1 MIRNQTDYRQI
12 ALATVLLLGSLRAL
26 AACELPV
33 GQIVSVQGQVEVRS
47 ADSDLWIPA
56 SATHRLCAGDRV
68 LARALARAAIVLDDD
83 VLVRLDQN
91 STLTIMPPAQRAD
104 SELGLREG
112 ALHVISRFRKRF
124 GVQTPFVNALV
135 DGTEFTVIQDS
146 VQGRVVVAEGRVRV
160 HNRAGELLLLAG
172 QSAAAGEA
180 GAPSPIEVRPIDAI
194 RWAIHYPPV
203 IRLSDAQLGALA
215 PALAARARSA
225 LALDV
230 DGQTTAALDAL
241 GDGEALRE
249 VAALRALRA
258 SMLLSVGRVDQAR
271 PLLENVP
278 AGADGAALHA
288 LRAIVRLTE
297 NAFGEAKEEAMS
309 AVTADRDLAAGW
321 IALSYARQAER
332 DPQGALEAAAA
343 ACLAAP
349 GDALAWARRAELALA
364 LSRIEEG
371 RQHAA
376 RAVSLEPRVP
386 RGNALLGF
394 AQLLAGDLQAA
405 SARFDDA
412 LRIDANEPLAHLGRG
427 LALIR
432 AGSLAP
438 GRRELE
444 IAVILDP
451 SNAELRSTLGRA
463 YLEEARGKVA
473 SDQFE
478 LAKRLDPAS
487 PTPWYYGAFGKLR
500 ANDPI
505 GAIADGQ
512 RAIELN
518 DNRAVLRSD
527 SLLDSDRAA
536 RNADLGRAYQQLG
549 FEASLAQAARD
560 SLADDPANSAA
571 HRLMADAY
579 GEQNGFESA
588 RLSELLQARLRAPLG
603 GRPLDAYR
611 LVPALPVLDGPRALS
626 PEETSALFA
635 TGAHHFSASVLAGSQ
650 DTRGLSFTASSASE
664 KAQVSASAYDLRSDG
679 FGEAADVAISGQ
691 KLDVQLATSPSTAI
705 LAELSHSD
713 RSGSNLAQRLFAD
726 AGDPDRDIVTRRDS
740 GRLSLRYGPSADE
753 EWLLSAAVG
762 HVDKR
767 QRATSSGSLP
777 FPPFAYKY
785 TRNDGN
791 DVDFHDLGLQYSR
804 ISSTSS
810 LQLGASAY
818 RSDDRMSLTETIDPL
833 ILPLD
838 PPSASRRTVKHDSGF
853 ANWDLRVDK
862 RLSVLLGAE
871 YQSYEDSLVAPVE
884 RMNAKLGIAY
894 RPVVGTQFRA
904 AIFQS
909 MKGDYWREETLEP
922 TRFNGFDQ
930 SFDDLSGTTSTRV
943 AVAAQRRFAG
953 GALVGAEWSR
963 RSLSVPNLGCNSQCR
978 SGWRELRHKV
988 FAEVPLGSRAAL
1000 AARWQY
1006 ESLER
1011 ENLPAPT
1018 TVLTVPVQLHT
1029 ELLPLSLWVSLT
1041 SKITGTVEATRLR
1054 QKGAVFSAGLLD
1066 ERQTS
1071 VWLTNLKFRYQD
1083 GLARWYIEAALRNI
1097 FDQKFAYQN
1106 TDFRDEARTPQ
1117 FYPERSIY
1125 LRIGMSF

>member
-1 MIRNQTDYRQI
+1 M
-12 ALATVLLLGSLRAL
+12 
-26 AACELPV
+26 
-33 GQIVSVQGQVEVRS
+33 
-47 ADSDLWIPA
+47 
-56 SATHRLCAGDRV
+56 
-68 LARALARAAIVLDDD
+68 ARALARAAIVLDDD

-713 RSGSNLAQRLFAD
+713 RSGSNFSQRLFAD
-726 AGDPDRDIVTRRDS
+726 AGDPDRSSLIRRDE
-740 GRLSLRYGPSADE
+740 GRLSLRHAPSTDE
-753 EWLLSAAVG
+753 EWIVSANVAK
-762 HVDKR
+762 VDAAKV
-767 QRATSSGSLP
+767 ATST
-777 FPPFAYKY
+777 FPGGLVVTTDD
-785 TRNDGN
+785 TR
-791 DVDFHDLGLQYSR
+791 DVDLHELAVHYSKMAG
-804 ISSTSS
+804 IAWW
-810 LQLGASAY
+810 QVGVNAY
-818 RSDDRMSLTETIDPL
+818 RADDRGQ
-833 ILPLD
+833 
-838 PPSASRRTVKHDSGF
+838 SGF
-853 ANWDLRVDK
+853 ACC
-862 RLSVLLGAE
+862 SA
-871 YQSYEDSLVAPVE
+871 
-884 RMNAKLGIAY
+884 
-894 RPVVGTQFRA
+894 
-904 AIFQS
+904 
-909 MKGDYWREETLEP
+909 GDPLEP
-922 TRFNGFDQ
+922 D
-930 SFDDLSGTTSTRV
+930 
-943 AVAAQRRFAG
+943 
-953 GALVGAEWSR
+953 
-963 RSLSVPNLGCNSQCR
+963 
-978 SGWRELRHKV
+978 
-988 FAEVPLGSRAAL
+988 
-1000 AARWQY
+1000 
-1006 ESLER
+1006 
-1011 ENLPAPT
+1011 
-1018 TVLTVPVQLHT
+1018 
-1029 ELLPLSLWVSLT
+1029 
-1041 SKITGTVEATRLR
+1041 
-1054 QKGAVFSAGLLD
+1054 
-1066 ERQTS
+1066 
-1071 VWLTNLKFRYQD
+1071 
-1083 GLARWYIEAALRNI
+1083 
-1097 FDQKFAYQN
+1097 
-1106 TDFRDEARTPQ
+1106 
-1117 FYPERSIY
+1117 
-1125 LRIGMSF
+1125 